1 MKTRNTFLS
10 ALCLIAFMSVTLF
23 AQKSGDFKSN
33 ASGLWNAKATW
44 QTYNGSA
51 WVAATAA
58 PTGSENITLQATDS
72 VDVNVAVTITGSII
86 NLGGK
91 LGNSATN
98 LTIGNKGVYEHAA
111 NGGSMPVMASWAVG
125 STCLF
130 SGIVSQMPSNS
141 NQNFYNVTW
150 NCQSYGT
157 SAVNFAWGG
166 NTIGGNVVIK
176 GNPNRTYVR
185 LTSSN
190 VGNAGAGPNVIT
202 INGDIIVEDYM
213 AAFTSTGSSGS
224 DTIDIFVKGNII
236 SNGLFN
242 LANGSGAKV
251 KWVVE
256 GNVTVNGG
264 SMTTHSNV
272 TSAADSM
279 VFAGT
284 AKQTFFKADS
294 IGSIA
299 NTMFGVRPGSVVDLS
314 TTSIGGSATTF
325 TMPSGSTLLTAHPRG
340 LKGNLSM
347 QGSIKLPA
355 DGNFEYNG
363 TVAQVDS
370 LLPATVK
377 NLTINNPTTVSFIQ
391 PTSVSGVLKLMA
403 GTLDNSVNAITIAS
417 GGSVVFAGGNTS
429 VPIPGWNGVEDEA
442 FVPGVFKLYSNYPNP
457 FNPSTNLQFTVAK
470 DGFAT
475 LKVFNVIGQ
484 EVARIFEG
492 YARSGNKINV
502 TFNASKLSSGVYI
515 AQLEQNGMKAF
526 QRMILMK

>member
-1 MKTRNTFLS
+1 MKIKNTVLSILCLTAFLS
-10 ALCLIAFMSVTLF
+10 LSLF
-23 AQKSGDFKSN
+23 AQKAGDFKSA
-33 ASGLWNAKATW
+33 ASGLWNAKTTW
-44 QTYNGSA
+44 QTYSGSA
-51 WVAATAA
+51 WAAATAA

-72 VDVNVAVTITGSII
+72 VDVNVPVTITGSLI

-98 LTIGNKGVYEHAA
+98 LSFGNKGTYEHAA
-111 NGGSMPVMASWAVG
+111 NGGSMPVAAKWDVG

-150 NCQSYGT
+150 NCQTYGT

-166 NTIGGNVVIK
+166 NTIGGTLRIK

-224 DTIDIFVKGNII
+224 DTIEVNVKGNIT

-242 LANGSGAKV
+242 LGNGSGAMV
-251 KWVVE
+251 KWIV
-256 GNVTVNGG
+256 GGDVTITGG

-272 TSAADSM
+272 TSAADSF

-284 AKQTFFKADS
+284 AKQTFYKADS

-299 NTMFGVRPGSVVDLS
+299 NVMFSVRPGSSVDLS

-325 TMPSGSTLLTAHPRG
+325 TMPSGATLMTSNARG

-355 DGNFEYNG
+355 DGNFQYNG

-377 NLTINNPTTVSFIQ
+377 NLTINNPTTVAFIQ
-391 PTSVSGVLKLMA
+391 PVSVSGVLKLMA
-403 GTLDNSVNAITIAS
+403 GTLDNSVNAITIAT
-417 GGSVVFAGGNTS
+417 GGSVVFAGGKTA
-429 VPIPGWNGVEDEA
+429 VPIPGWTGVKETA
-442 FVPGVFKLYSNYPNP
+442 FVPGVFKLFNNYPNP
-457 FNPSTNLQFTVAK
+457 FNPTTNIQFSVAK

-475 LKVFNVIGQ
+475 VKVFNILGQ
-484 EVARIFEG
+484 EVARLFEG
-492 YARSGNKINV
+492 VARTGNKLSV
-502 TFNASKLSSGVYI
+502 TFDASNLSSGVYI
-515 AQLEQNGMKAF
+515 AQLEQNGMKAH